1 MEKTTEGIYLTI
13 ILGALSVLIVLSNA
27 VIVTLVCFNKTLRT
41 YTNWLILSL
50 AVSDLLTGSL
60 LFSMTLFKP
69 SYVVEGY
76 FTAMILLSGV
86 INISAVTCDRF
97 IAIVKPLEY
106 SYLVPKFFKR
116 GIAIIWLVSA
126 IYASVPL
133 IWGADHSK
141 TAHRVYLACLE
152 LLGVVVPYIFI
163 TAAYI
168 RIFRQVRRSLALR
181 KNLKSVSRQINER
194 RRISADAKVAK
205 IYCIVSLAFLFSW
218 LPILYMTT
226 AFIVKRIQV
235 VPDILSSV
243 SFFTIAAGS
252 LANPLLYAFL
262 KPDFKMALRN
272 LYQKCSSRCVEQ
284 QSISVRSFKAEQ
296 SKNKTIRWL
305 ALKQKASLN

>member
-60 LFSMTLFKP
+60 LFPMTLFKP

-116 GIAIIWLVSA
+116 GIAIIWLVPA

-141 TAHRVYLACLE
+141 TAHRVYS
-152 LLGVVVPYIFI
+152 VVVPYIFI

-243 SFFTIAAGS
+243 SLFTMAAGS

-305 ALKQKASLN
+305 ALKQRASLN

>member
-76 FTAMILLSGV
+76 FTAILLSGV

-243 SFFTIAAGS
+243 SLFTMAAGS

-305 ALKQKASLN
+305 ALKQRASLN